1 MALKAA
7 VTRRVNDAQSKSLR
21 HSRALREISCLAES
35 VWWPSMLGLSSAQD
49 IITTDSFL
57 VLLIYERQ
65 NSIGPKFCCAVGDDN
80 FELGASSLPAQ
91 KIRKFCQAWN
101 EINQRWRAN
110 EQMFDKGRYVELL
123 WRKIRGKAFESIKQ
137 EWTTTTMTTIDS
149 LGRWKGNWVLIW
161 IANRWPQHY
170 NELLHFAFTGE
181 VLDFLL

>member
-7 VTRRVNDAQSKSLR
+7 VTRRLNDAQSKSLR
-21 HSRALREISCLAES
+21 HSRALQEISCLAEW
-35 VWWPSMLGLSSAQD
+35 VWWLSMMQLDLSNAQD
-49 IITTDSFL
+49 IITTDNYL

-65 NSIGPKFCCAVGDDN
+65 NSIGPTCCCAVGDDN
-80 FELGASSLPAQ
+80 FELGVSSLPAQ

-137 EWTTTTMTTIDS
+137 EWTTTTMTAIDS
-149 LGRWKGNWVLIW
+149 LGRWKEIGFWS
-161 IANRWPQHY
+161 
-170 NELLHFAFTGE
+170 E
-181 VLDFLL
+181 